1 MTTFASKTEN
11 MMKTIKRLW
20 AVCLLCLPTTMQ
32 AEETGYISMVH
43 TQDAFVL
50 SADGRSARI
59 LVAEDDWKGV
69 LRAAGD
75 VATDIQRVT
84 GTAAQV
90 VQTSSPAPRSVVVGT
105 LGKSALVD
113 AVVKN
118 GTVRVDDIRGQWESY
133 VIQSDGDNLY
143 VIGSDKRGTIYGLY
157 DLSEKMGVSPWY
169 WWADVPA
176 RKATALYVKNGR
188 YVQPSPKVK
197 YRGIF
202 INNEEPSFCT
212 WARTHFG
219 GNNSK
224 MYTHLFE
231 LLLRLKA
238 NYLWPAMWSS
248 NFNEDD
254 PMNPYLADEYGIVM
268 GTSHHEPMMRSYNEY
283 RKRRDTVGPWDYV
296 TNRARI
302 DSFFY
307 EGMERNKNYENLV
320 TIGMRGDGDVA
331 MGKGDDA
338 ENIQTLKDVMAGQRD
353 IIRKVYGKEP
363 SAVPQLWAVYT
374 EVQRYYDAGLTAPDD
389 VTLLFCDNNWG
400 YIRRVGPQKE
410 HNRKGGLGLYYHI
423 DMNGGPWNDRWV
435 NTTTIPKM
443 REQLN
448 LAYQTGID
456 RIWIINV
463 GDLKPRE
470 SAIDFIMRY
479 AWNPD
484 SIKAGQETG
493 YLEDFTA
500 RAFGKENAAEAA
512 DLMAKYTKYNLWRK
526 PEVETTD
533 YFSIVNYHEAERL
546 LALWQSLA
554 DRAEAL
560 KAKIPAEAQ
569 DAYWQLVYYPVV
581 ASAGVAQMYIYAG
594 MNRFYAKQ
602 GRAIAND
609 CAEKAHRL
617 FEKDR
622 QLTDYYN
629 NVMGNGKWKG
639 MMLDKHIGYKE
650 WFMPDENI
658 LPPMDT
664 VALKVGKDLAVALEG
679 RETLMEGQQ
688 AEGALPT
695 YEIGNNEEQYIDICN
710 RGEQLVKYKV
720 TIADKWIVLKDAP
733 SSSQE
738 QRKWVSIDW
747 NQLPLG
753 ESEGTVKVKGNK
765 QTFVI
770 KVKAVKNDVKGIMA
784 ANDNKLTYISTTGEL
799 SIPAYRCTRN
809 VARDFYPR
817 WTFLPDL
824 GRGAGCMGADSY
836 SRRAFTEEEKIKY
849 ANCTLDPRKAAC
861 LEYDCYTGN
870 KDSAVVCLGIL
881 PTQDIHPEQGLKIG
895 VSVNDGPIIEVDAR
909 KGFVDT
915 FMEYTPS
922 NLKRSKVLTALPA
935 PNRSLYLNGAGR
947 TMRNEVFDNLRWL
960 DVTLPVEAGRV
971 NRLKVWMVSP
981 EIVLERIIVNP
992 DNSRYCYF
1000 GKPSGME

>member
-1 MTTFASKTEN
+1 
-11 MMKTIKRLW
+11 MKAIKRLLTILTTS
-20 AVCLLCLPTTMQ
+20 LLCVPITVQ
-32 AEETGYISMVH
+32 AEETGYVTTRQ
-43 TQDAFVL
+43 TQDAFAL
-50 SADGRSARI
+50 SADGRAARI
-59 LVAEDDWKGV
+59 VVAEDDWKGV
-69 LRAAGD
+69 VRAAGD
-75 VATDIQRVT
+75 LAADIQRVT
-84 GTAAQV
+84 GAEAQV
-90 VQTSSPAPRSVVVGT
+90 VQAASPIPQSVVVGT
-105 LGKSALVD
+105 LGKSTLID
-113 AVVKN
+113 AVMKK
-118 GTVRVDDIRGQWESY
+118 GTVKVDDIRGQWESY

-143 VIGSDKRGTIYGLY
+143 VVGSDKRGTIYGLY
-157 DLSEKMGVSPWY
+157 DLSEKIGVSPWY
-169 WWADVPA
+169 WWADVPV

-268 GTSHHEPMMRSYNEY
+268 GTSHHEPMMRSHNEY
-283 RKRRDTVGPWDYV
+283 RKRRDKVGPWDYV
-296 TNRARI
+296 TNRERI
-302 DSFFY
+302 DSFFL

-331 MGKGDDA
+331 MGKGNDA
-338 ENIQTLKDVMAGQRD
+338 ENIQTLKEVMAGQRD
-353 IIRKVYGKEP
+353 ILRRVYGKDP
-363 SAVPQLWAVYT
+363 SAIPQLWAVYT

-400 YIRRVGPQKE
+400 YIRRTGPQKE
-410 HNRKGGLGLYYHI
+410 RDRKGGLGLYYHI

-484 SIKAGQETG
+484 SIKAGQEMD
-493 YLEDFTA
+493 YLRHFTA
-500 RAFGKENAAEAA
+500 QAFGKDHAAEAA
-512 DLMAKYTKYNLWRK
+512 DLMANFTKYNLWRK

-533 YFSIVNYHEAERL
+533 YFSIVNYHEADRL
-546 LALWQSLA
+546 LQRWQTLA

-569 DAYWQLVYYPVV
+569 DAFYQLVYYPVV
-581 ASAGVAQMYIYAG
+581 ASAGVAQMYLYAG

-602 GRAIAND
+602 GRAVAND
-609 CAEKAHRL
+609 CAEKARRL

-629 NVMGNGKWKG
+629 NVMSNGKWKG

-650 WFMPDENI
+650 WFMPDENV

-664 VALKVGKDLAVALEG
+664 VVPKAGRDLAVALEG
-679 RETLMEGQQ
+679 RETLLEGKR
-688 AEGALPT
+688 AEGALPVLQ
-695 YEIGNNEEQYIDICN
+695 EESTSAEGLYMDVCN
-710 RGEQLVKYKV
+710 RGEQLAKYKISTSAPWITV
-720 TIADKWIVLKDAP
+720 SADPGNAERHYVHA
-733 SSSQE
+733 
-738 QRKWVSIDW
+738 DW
-747 NQLPLG
+747 SRLPFG
-753 ESEGTVKVKGNK
+753 THEGTVRVKGNG
-765 QTFVI
+765 QTFTVR
-770 KVKAVKNDVKGIMA
+770 VKAVNTDVLGIMA
-784 ANDNKLTYISTTGEL
+784 KNQNRLTYISTTGEI
-799 SIPAYRCTRN
+799 SIPAHACTQN
-809 VARDFYPR
+809 VGRDSYPQ

-824 GRGAGCMGADSY
+824 GRGAGCMGADRY
-836 SRRAFTEEEKIKY
+836 QRRALTDKEKKEY
-849 ANCTLDPRKAAC
+849 AGCTLDARKAAY
-861 LEYDCYTGN
+861 LVYDFYTGD

-895 VSVNDGPIIEVDAR
+895 VSVNDGAIVEVDAR

-915 FMEYTPS
+915 FMEYTPE
-922 NLKRSKVLTALPA
+922 NLARSKVLTPLPT

-947 TMRNEVFDNLRWL
+947 AMRNEVFDNLRWL
-960 DVTLPVEAGRV
+960 DVKLPVGAGRV
-971 NRLKVWMVSP
+971 NRLKVWMISP
-981 EIVLERIIVNP
+981 EIVLERIIINP

-1000 GKPSGME
+1000 GKPSDME